1 MLVMMDRP
9 LGNEHLINRL
19 QSLVENDRL
28 HPCLLFEG
36 PVGVGK
42 ATTATWLACLANC
55 EAPQRPCG
63 DCWSCRQIPNGQHP
77 DIIMVGVDPKKTAKI
92 ISVGQARE
100 LQRQLIVKPFHAKKR
115 FVIIDPADAMT
126 PEAANALLKTFED
139 PPSQT
144 HFVLVTGAPAS
155 LLLTVRSRSQRIRFA
170 PVEEDALRAWM
181 ERRGDS
187 ASDLAVEAAE
197 GCPGRA
203 LTLDTA
209 GIEEWRAARDAFI
222 DAMRGDVATRLKFA
236 ETLGR
241 GERSK
246 WVAKVNLT
254 LDAIGTLL
262 RDALSVTHGGTIQ
275 YNRDCSQT
283 VNEWSKAL
291 GSRGIARAVEILDE
305 AHQRLDRFVSG
316 RLVLDSLMASL
327 RTLLEPQERHAS
339 L

>member
-1 MLVMMDRP
+1 MDRP
-9 LGNEHLINRL
+9 LGNEQLISRL

-42 ATTATWLACLANC
+42 ATTATWLACFANC
-55 EAPQRPCG
+55 ESPQRPCG
-63 DCWSCRQIPNGQHP
+63 ECWSCRQIPIGQHP
-77 DIIMVGVDPKKTAKI
+77 DIIMVGVDPKKTTKI

-170 PVEEDALRAWM
+170 PVEESQLRNWL
-181 ERRGDS
+181 EQRGDVDPDV
-187 ASDLAVEAAE
+187 AIEVAE

-209 GIEEWRAARDAFI
+209 GIEEWRVARDSFFAAI
-222 DAMRGDVATRLKFA
+222 NGDVATRLKFS
-236 ETLGR
+236 ETLAR
-241 GERSK
+241 GDRSK

-254 LDAIGTLL
+254 LDAVGAML
-262 RDALSVTHGGTIQ
+262 RDALSVRHGGPIQ
-275 YNRDCSQT
+275 YNRDCPGT
-283 VNEWSKAL
+283 VNEWSEAL
-291 GSRGIARAVEILDE
+291 GSRGIARAVETLNE

-316 RLVLDSLMASL
+316 RLVMDSLMASL
-327 RTLLEPQERHAS
+327 RELIDSKERHAS